1 MRLNLGK
8 AGHSYSSLQRPQAY
22 KKLTMELQRSDIAS
36 LTHGAKLA
44 FFINVYNALV
54 IHGTVERGR
63 PGNMYS
69 R

>member
-1 MRLNLGK
+1 MI
-8 AGHSYSSLQRPQAY
+8 AAFHWQSY

-36 LTHGAKLA
+36 LTPGAKLA

-54 IHGTVERGR
+54 IHGTVEKGR
-63 PGNMYS
+63 PSNMYS

>member
-1 MRLNLGK
+1 MRLNLVK
-8 AGHSYSSLQRPQAY
+8 AKYSYSSLQRPQAY

-36 LTHGAKLA
+36 LAHGAKLA

-63 PGNMYS
+63 PRNMYS